1 MKPARLPE
9 RVDLHRI
16 ECLGQRRVEHSDQ
29 RRLERLE

>member
-16 ECLGQRRVEHSDQ
+16 EYPGQHRIECLGQ